1 MKASA
6 SINTGDWY
14 KSVDVELDS
23 TSESDVK
30 FAKTVLSTIA
40 EIKEAPKKITL
51 DVDGW
56 AIKKAV
62 EEAFGSV
69 FSDDK
74 R

>member
-6 SINTGDWY
+6 SISTGDWY

-51 DVDGW
+51 DVYVRPC
-56 AIKKAV
+56 AV
-62 EEAFGSV
+62 PALHQCCS
-69 FSDDK
+69 SSLS
-74 R
+74 RL

>member
-6 SINTGDWY
+6 SIRTGNWY

-40 EIKEAPKKITL
+40 EIKEDPKKIIL
-51 DVDGW
+51 DVDGR